1 MVLVVEVKRSAE
13 SLWQAIES
21 SEGGKYL
28 RKFARF
34 REEGA
39 QVGQTREVRVA
50 LRQEGDAALDR
61 YSPRADDTP
70 RNLADEERIAI
81 EVGQ

>member
-1 MVLVVEVKRSAE
+1 MVEVKRSAE

-21 SEGGKYL
+21 SVGGDYL
-28 RKFARF
+28 EKFARF

-39 QVGQTREVRVA
+39 RVGQTREV
-50 LRQEGDAALDR
+50 LRQVGDSALDR

>member
-1 MVLVVEVKRSAE
+1 MVEVKRSAE

-39 QVGQTREVRVA
+39 QVGQKREVRVA
-50 LRQEGDAALDR
+50 LRQEGDAALGR
-61 YSPRADDTP
+61 YSPRANGTP
-70 RNLADEERIAI
+70 RKVAERNGVAI
-81 EVGQ
+81 EMRHE